1 METTRIFNGRVALV
15 TGGAKGIGRAT
26 ALAFAEKGAAVVV
39 SDVAENEGKHVVDE
53 MMGMGQKAAF
63 FACDVSNPKEVEAL
77 VAFTLRRYD
86 RLDFAFNNAGIEG
99 EQAPT
104 ADCSL
109 ENWERVLQTNLY
121 GVFYGMK
128 YQIPAM
134 MRKGGGV
141 IVNCASTAGRVGF
154 AGLSAYCASKHAV
167 IGLSKAAALDY
178 ATQNIRVN
186 AICPGVVYTSMIDR
200 FSGGTSEG
208 LDAMKAMQPMGRMGR
223 ADEIAAGVVW
233 LCSNQAGFMT
243 GQELTMDGGYTT
255 G

>member
-1 METTRIFNGRVALV
+1 MGVSKIFNGKVAIV
-15 TGGAKGIGRAT
+15 TGASKGIGRAT
-26 ALAFAEKGAAVVV
+26 ALAFAERGAAVVV
-39 SDVAENEGKHVVDE
+39 SDIAKNEGQHVVNE
-53 MMGMGQKAAF
+53 ILGKGQKAAF
-63 FACDVSNPKEVEAL
+63 FGCDVSKQKQVKAL
-77 VAFTLRRYD
+77 VEFALERFD

-104 ADCSL
+104 AECSL
-109 ENWERVLQTNLY
+109 KNWKRVMGVNLN
-121 GVFYGMK
+121 GVFYCMK

-134 MRKGGGV
+134 MQKGGGV

-154 AGLSAYCASKHAV
+154 AGIPAYSASKHGV
-167 IGLSKAAALDY
+167 IGLSKTAALDY
-178 ATQNIRVN
+178 AKDHIRVN

-200 FSGGTSEG
+200 FSGGSAEG
-208 LDAMKAMQPMGRMGR
+208 LEAMKAMQPMGRMGR

-233 LCSNQAGFMT
+233 LCSDGAGFMT